1 MGGVDTSHISN
12 IGPGKWCGGCAVNG
26 THIYGMPFNADQILV
41 YSLKKHRTLGINVMN
56 VGYDGGDMSYSR
68 PKEGKWAGALHYD
81 GIVYGIPYNAN
92 HILAYDRK
100 TGGLRGIPTQ
110 NVGLAKWHGG
120 AVYRGIIY
128 GAPWGADNMLCYNC
142 DTDTLYGIDVSALTM
157 QGAKWRGIVAT
168 RGRVCCI
175 PNNANC
181 IAVYDVESDDLFGVQ
196 TKGISERKGFQ
207 KWDGGVAVDGK
218 VYGVPSNSDEMFC
231 LDVETKTVVGIPMYV
246 PMLPPCLPSPP
257 PFLRC

>member
-41 YSLKKHRTLGINVMN
+41 YSLKKHRTLGINVTN
-56 VGYDGGDMSYSR
+56 VGYDGGDVSYSR

-110 NVGLAKWHGG
+110 NVGLAKW
-120 AVYRGIIY
+120 RL
-128 GAPWGADNMLCYNC
+128 W
-142 DTDTLYGIDVSALTM
+142 
-157 QGAKWRGIVAT
+157 
-168 RGRVCCI
+168 
-175 PNNANC
+175 
-181 IAVYDVESDDLFGVQ
+181 
-196 TKGISERKGFQ
+196 
-207 KWDGGVAVDGK
+207 
-218 VYGVPSNSDEMFC
+218 
-231 LDVETKTVVGIPMYV
+231 
-246 PMLPPCLPSPP
+246 
-257 PFLRC
+257 